1 MRESNESSDAPE
13 EEFAGSEASNGGAA
27 RGGSG
32 GQAISGEIRS
42 REDVLR
48 TIDKICEYYERYE
61 PSSPLP
67 MLLKRA
73 KRLATKSFLD
83 ILEDLTP
90 EGLSQARMIGGV
102 EQGQS
107 DD

>member
-1 MRESNESSDAPE
+1 
-13 EEFAGSEASNGGAA
+13 
-27 RGGSG
+27 
-32 GQAISGEIRS
+32 
-42 REDVLR
+42 L
-48 TIDKICEYYERYE
+48 DKICDYYERYE

-90 EGLSQARMIGGV
+90 DGVSQARIIGGV
-102 EQGQS
+102 EQGQ
-107 DD
+107 DEE